1 MPTHEDVAKKPKI
14 KIVAVAKD
22 EAAYFP
28 EWIHHH
34 LFFGFDAIEIHINRT
49 TDNSAEVLSSI
60 CSEHPSVSWQFAD
73 WVDLCPGDA
82 KNHIQ
87 FIIYAKALAEM
98 RLSGEYTHVFFLD
111 IDEFWCPTDF
121 SIKIQDYLL
130 SLASDKAIFFEWIND
145 LGNLLPFSSV
155 PQKIE
160 GNLSPLGKT
169 LLPID
174 LELVELRHHVPL
186 IRNKSQHILANG
198 DVFEGRKKVVQALH
212 PTLNSLKNAFVYHR
226 AHRSEMEYVSL
237 VYRGR
242 PGNSFK
248 YKNNRKGIPRR
259 SPATLD
265 VNFSDLAY
273 KAYRESFGGFITN
286 LNVELSMANAQ
297 SFVRERYENSINNMD
312 KGLNAGYQYMLDIF
326 QGVKIPEIIAK
337 FQQYR
342 KTKISQQPF
351 NASLIRDFAINAASQ
366 DIDEAIELMKK
377 AQHLRPKGP
386 QIRKYLENFEKTKL
400 KKLKSSN

>member
-1 MPTHEDVAKKPKI
+1 MPNHEDLAKKPKI

-60 CSEHPSVSWQFAD
+60 CSEHPSVSWQVAD

-98 RLSGEYTHVFFLD
+98 RLSGEFTHVFFLD

-145 LGNLLPFSSV
+145 LGNLLPFSSI
-155 PQKIE
+155 PQNIE

-198 DVFEGRKKVVQALH
+198 EVFEGREKMVQALN

-265 VNFSDLAY
+265 VYLSDFVY
-273 KAYRESFGGFITN
+273 KAYSESLEGFMDS
-286 LNVELSMANAQ
+286 LNIELSIANAQ
-297 SFVRERYENSINNMD
+297 SFVRERYEHSVNNMD
-312 KGLNAGYQYMLDIF
+312 NGLHAGYKYMLDIF
-326 QGVKIPEIIAK
+326 HGVKIPEITAK

-342 KTKISQQPF
+342 KRMISKQPF
-351 NASLIRDFAINAASQ
+351 NANLIRDFAINAASQ

-386 QIRKYLENFEKTKL
+386 QIRKYLENFEKNKL
-400 KKLKSSN
+400 KRLKSAD